1 MFPRKEECTDKQ
13 TQNFTIMYYKFSDT
27 AKAEDELWQY
37 KVYEIHEKLVNNK
50 KLTSEEKH
58 WLSTRLSWNG
68 TYKLLGWKFDFKQ
81 WLMRVVYRYKCDTFF
96 NQCYCVNKTWFK
108 NVTIQHTK
116 PIEIYYIENK
126 LLGKRIW

>member
-1 MFPRKEECTDKQ
+1 
-13 TQNFTIMYYKFSDT
+13 MYYKFSDT

-50 KLTSEEKH
+50 KLTSEEKR
-58 WLSTRLSWNG
+58 WLSTKLAWNG
-68 TYKLLGWKFDFKQ
+68 TYVILGWVFDFKQ
-81 WLMRVVYRYKCDTFF
+81 WLMRIVYKYKCDICFC
-96 NQCYCVNKTWFK
+96 QYYCVNKTWFK

-126 LLGKRIW
+126 LLEKRIW